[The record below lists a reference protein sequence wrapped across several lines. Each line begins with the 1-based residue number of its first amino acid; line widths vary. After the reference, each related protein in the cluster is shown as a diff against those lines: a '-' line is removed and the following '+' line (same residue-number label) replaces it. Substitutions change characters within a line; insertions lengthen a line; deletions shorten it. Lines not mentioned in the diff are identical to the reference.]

1 MMYGLYLSAQGAEA
15 QSFRQAV
22 VANNMANVG
31 TSSFKRDFAVL
42 RSHLPFDVVHGPE
55 NQVPET
61 LLEQTGGL
69 SVEGTVTD
77 FSQGPLRQT
86 GSSFDIALVGDG
98 FFQVTDGNA
107 TFLTRDGHLA
117 LDSQNALVMADT
129 GYAVLNATG
138 EAFAIPPNYSG
149 LSIGPEG
156 IVSAVTAEG
165 VRAPLGQLGLVQPA
179 VSTDLIKEGR
189 NLYRSLGDVEPALDA
204 QVRQQ
209 FLEESGVNPLEET
222 VTLIETNRAFEMNMN
237 MIQMQDDMLMRLL
250 QSATPA

>member
-22 VANNMANVG
+22 VANNMANAG
-31 TSSFKRDFAVL
+31 TTSFKRDFAIL
-42 RSHLPFDVVHGPE
+42 RSHPPFDAVHGPE
-55 NQVPET
+55 NQFPET
-61 LLEQTGGL
+61 LLDQTGGM

-77 FSQGPLRQT
+77 FSQGPLKQT
-86 GSSFDIALVGDG
+86 GSAFDIALVGEG
-98 FFQVTDGNA
+98 FFQVTDGNS
-107 TFLTRDGHLA
+107 TFLTRSGHLA
-117 LDSQNALVMADT
+117 LDSQSELVMADT
-129 GYAVLNATG
+129 GYAVLNSTG
-138 EAFAIPPNYSG
+138 EPFTVPANFSE
-149 LSIGPEG
+149 LSIGPDG
-156 IVSAVTAEG
+156 IVSAVSFDG

-179 VSTDLIKEGR
+179 VSTDLVKEGR
-189 NLYRSLGDVEPALDA
+189 NLYRSVNDVEPAPDV

-237 MIQMQDDMLMRLL
+237 MIRMQDDMLSRLL